1 MTRYALVIGI
11 MVFGGMARA
20 NSIETTE
27 RSSLDPLVR
36 VLAQSNDS
44 SIQRDVLTG
53 MHEALKDRRGIAM
66 PPGWDAIYRKLEQ
79 SSDPQVRHEATLL
92 ALLFGDPSAV
102 RAMHKLVVDPSV
114 ETSQRQDALQA
125 LVQTNDPSLVPLLD
139 KLLDDPQ
146 LGGAA
151 LQALAAFA
159 DAKTPA
165 MILQHYPHFSAAQR
179 RDAIMTL
186 SSRSASAAAL
196 LDAVT
201 NGQVPKHDLNAF
213 NIRQI
218 INLNDAKV
226 DAQLHQ
232 IWPNVRPTSQDKLQL
247 LAEYKAKFPPDVL
260 KKADLSHGRLLFSQ
274 TCGVC
279 HTLFD
284 SGGQVGPNLT
294 GAQRSN
300 LDYLLG
306 KVLDPSAVVSPDYRM
321 TIVRT
326 KDGRVING
334 IVQQETGST
343 LTLKAP
349 NETIV
354 VQKAD
359 IDKRKLSDS
368 SLMPEGLLSAMS
380 DTDARD
386 LLAYL
391 QSPNQVP
398 MPKAK

>member
-1 MTRYALVIGI
+1 MRLHALLIGI
-11 MVFGGMARA
+11 IVSGSLAGAA
-20 NSIETTE
+20 TAAPTTAG
-27 RSSLDPLVR
+27 SVDSLVR
-36 VLAQSNDS
+36 VLRQSDDPAV
-44 SIQRDVLTG
+44 QRDVLIG
-53 MHEALKDRRGIAM
+53 MHDALKDRRGISM
-66 PPGWDAIYRKLEQ
+66 PQGWDAVYQKLQQ
-79 SSDPQVRHEATLL
+79 SSDPQIRHEATLL
-92 ALLFGDPSAV
+92 ALLFGDANAV
-102 RAMHKLVVDPSV
+102 QAMHKLVLDTSA
-114 ETSQRQDALQA
+114 ETSQRNDALQA
-125 LVQTNDPSLVPLLD
+125 LVQTNDSSLVPLLD

-146 LGGAA
+146 MSGAA

-165 MILQHYPHFSAAQR
+165 MILQHYPHFSAAQK

-186 SSRSASAAAL
+186 SSRSAFAMAL
-196 LDAVT
+196 LGAVAD
-201 NGQVPKHDLNAF
+201 GRMPKHDLNAF

-226 DAQLHQ
+226 DERLRQ
-232 IWPNVRPTSQDKLQL
+232 IWGNVRATSQDKLQL
-247 LAEYKAKFPPDVL
+247 LAAYKAKFTPDVL

-321 TIVRT
+321 TVLRT

-334 IVQQETGST
+334 IVQQETDST

-359 IDKRKLSDS
+359 IEKRKLSDS
-368 SLMPEGLLSAMS
+368 SLMPEGLLSALS

-391 QSPNQVP
+391 GSPNQVP
-398 MPKAK
+398 MGK

>member
-1 MTRYALVIGI
+1 MRRYAFWIGVIILGSLA
-11 MVFGGMARA
+11 VDAACSAAEA
-20 NSIETTE
+20 N
-27 RSSLDPLVR
+27 SLDPLVR
-36 VLAQSNDS
+36 LLRQSNDPAV
-44 SIQRDVLTG
+44 QRDVLIG
-53 MHEALKDRRGIAM
+53 MHDALMDHRGVSM
-66 PPGWDAIYRKLEQ
+66 PQGWDAVYQKLQQ
-79 SSDPQVRHEATLL
+79 SSDPQIRHEATLL
-92 ALLFGDPSAV
+92 ALLFGDASAV
-102 RAMHKLVVDPSV
+102 RAMHKLVVDSGV
-114 ETSQRQDALQA
+114 DASQRHDALQA
-125 LVQTNDPSLVPLLD
+125 LVQTNDPSRVPLLD

-146 LGGAA
+146 MSGAA
-151 LQALAAFA
+151 LQALAAVP
-159 DAKTPA
+159 DAQTPA
-165 MILQHYPHFSAAQR
+165 IILQHYARFSPAQK
-179 RDAIMTL
+179 RDAIVTL
-186 SSRSASAAAL
+186 SSRSASAMAL
-196 LDAVT
+196 LDAVAD
-201 NGQVPKHDLNAF
+201 GRLPKRDLNAF

-226 DAQLHQ
+226 DERLHQ
-232 IWPNVRPTSQDKLQL
+232 IWGNVRGTSQDKLQL
-247 LAEYKAKFPPDVL
+247 LAAYKAKFTPDVL

-334 IVQQETGST
+334 IVQHDTDST
-343 LTLKAP
+343 VILKAP
-349 NETIV
+349 NETIT

-359 IDKRKLSDS
+359 IDKRKVSDS

-380 DTDARD
+380 DTDVRD

-391 QSPNQVP
+391 GSANQVP
-398 MPKAK
+398 MGK

>member
-1 MTRYALVIGI
+1 MRRYALLIGTI
-11 MVFGGMARA
+11 VVGSLACGAVTA
-20 NSIETTE
+20 AAESG
-27 RSSLDPLVR
+27 SLDPLVR
-36 VLAQSNDS
+36 VLRQSDDPG
-44 SIQRDVLTG
+44 IQRDVLVG
-53 MHEALKDRRGIAM
+53 MHDGLKDRRGVSM
-66 PPGWDAIYRKLEQ
+66 PTGWEAAYQKLET
-79 SSDPQVRHEATLL
+79 SADPQIRHEATLL

-102 RAMHKLVVDPSV
+102 QSMHKLVVDPGI
-114 ETSQRQDALQA
+114 ETQQRQDALQA
-125 LVQTNDPSLVPLLD
+125 LVQTNDRSLVPLLD

-146 LGGAA
+146 MSGAA
-151 LQALAAFA
+151 LKALAAVP
-159 DAKTPA
+159 DALSPA
-165 MILQHYPHFSAAQR
+165 IILQHYPRFSPAQK

-186 SSRSASAAAL
+186 SSRPAFAIAL
-196 LDAVT
+196 LGAVAE
-201 NGQVPKHDLNAF
+201 GRLPKHDLNAF

-218 INLNDAKV
+218 LNLNDAKV
-226 DAQLHQ
+226 DERLHQ
-232 IWPNVRPTSQDKLQL
+232 IWGNVRGTSQDKLQL
-247 LAEYKAKFPPDVL
+247 LAAYKAKFTPDVL

-294 GAQRSN
+294 GAQRTN

-334 IVQQETGST
+334 IVQHETDSA
-343 LTLKAP
+343 LSLKAP
-349 NETIV
+349 NETIT

-359 IDKRKLSDS
+359 IDKRKVSDS

-380 DTDARD
+380 DTDVRD

-391 QSPNQVP
+391 GSPNQVP
-398 MPKAK
+398 IGK